1 MPEFQV
7 SYEIAR
13 YLSRSRY
20 GTAEFSRAVQAYPPP
35 VHRNGATAVRVSVM
49 VADNR
54 DRGRLFKTGRHK
66 TPPVEIL
73 FRNVTSSAIVSETR
87 NPL

>member
-20 GTAEFSRAVQAYPPP
+20 GTAGAAFSRAMQAYSPP
-35 VHRNGATAVRVSVM
+35 VHRNGATAVRVTVM

-54 DRGRLFKTGRHK
+54 DRGRSFSRRNARKRHQLK
-66 TPPVEIL
+66 
-73 FRNVTSSAIVSETR
+73 FCSET
-87 NPL
+87 

>member
-13 YLSRSRY
+13 YLSRSRC
-20 GTAEFSRAVQAYPPP
+20 GIAEFSRAVQAYLPP

-54 DRGRLFKTGRHK
+54 DRGRSFSR
-66 TPPVEIL
+66 
-73 FRNVTSSAIVSETR
+73 RNVRKRHQLKFVPKHDFIR
-87 NPL
+87 YY

>member
-13 YLSRSRY
+13 CLSRSRY
-20 GTAEFSRAVQAYPPP
+20 GTARAEFSRAMPAYSPP

-54 DRGRLFKTGRHK
+54 DRGRLFSRRNASKRHQLK
-66 TPPVEIL
+66 
-73 FRNVTSSAIVSETR
+73 FCSET
-87 NPL
+87 